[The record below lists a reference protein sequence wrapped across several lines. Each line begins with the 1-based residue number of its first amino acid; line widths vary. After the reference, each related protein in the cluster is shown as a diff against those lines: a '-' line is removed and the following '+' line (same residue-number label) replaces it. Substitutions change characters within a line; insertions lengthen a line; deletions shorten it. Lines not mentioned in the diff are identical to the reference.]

1 MAGIGA
7 GDGNRKYRWLPP
19 VFWNHEVAS
28 APGAACDFCVK
39 NAAIRA
45 NASECDHWRQ
55 APIRSRRESDRLAGY
70 WLASPLVQRAFHWIV
85 AYLHRNADHRP
96 YPARPE
102 IRSIEM
108 ASPKQPFNTEV
119 LTPSPLHQVLM
130 LITSGEW
137 RKTNKK
143 TATEAYRRFG
153 LVQLRGEGL
162 SFVMP
167 VTLCSYS
174 GRFIFRRKAA
184 KRGSCA
190 KFFKRGST

>member
-1 MAGIGA
+1 MGIENTAGSPGLLES
-7 GDGNRKYRWLPP
+7 RSC
-19 VFWNHEVAS
+19 S
-28 APGAACDFCVK
+28 APGAACDFCMK

-153 LVQLRGEGL
+153 LMQLRGEGL